1 VYIRLEDD
9 EYVLVRTV
17 EGVDGSPREQI
28 LAGLGQDPEL
38 NLFVAAE
45 TGRRKNSDLWEG
57 IRDFDLLQ
65 ALENFKRRLRRSK
78 AALVTIN
85 GKRKSTD
92 VDKGDET
99 Y

>member
-1 VYIRLEDD
+1 MYIRLEGN

-17 EGVDGSPREQI
+17 QGLDGSPRELI

-45 TGRRKNSDLWEG
+45 MGRRKNSDLWEG
-57 IRDFDLLQ
+57 VRDFDLLQ
-65 ALENFKRRLRRSK
+65 ALENFKRRLGRSK

-85 GKRKSTD
+85 GGRKSTD
-92 VDKGDET
+92 GDQGDET